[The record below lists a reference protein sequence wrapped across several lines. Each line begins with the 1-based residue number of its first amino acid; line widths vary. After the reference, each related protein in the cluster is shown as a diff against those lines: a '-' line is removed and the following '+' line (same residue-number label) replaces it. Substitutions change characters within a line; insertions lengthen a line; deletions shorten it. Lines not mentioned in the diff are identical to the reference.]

1 MARGG
6 KREGAGKPKGA
17 TAKRTQEAV
26 EKALAIGITPLEV
39 MLMAMKDALDKGEL
53 KEASNF
59 AKDAAPYCHA
69 KLASTEV
76 KATVDATISKATK
89 EQKDAAVAA
98 LGVISV
104 ASNT

>member
-1 MARGG
+1 MAHGG

-17 TAKRTQEAV
+17 TAKRTLKAV

-39 MLMAMKDALDKGEL
+39 MLMAMKDALDRDDL

-69 KLASTEV
+69 KLQ
-76 KATVDATISKATK
+76 ATTVSGDPNAPIKHDVTHNLPPEESYKRLLS
-89 EQKDAAVAA
+89 E
-98 LGVISV
+98 
-104 ASNT
+104 

>member
-1 MARGG
+1 MAHGG
-6 KREGAGKPKGA
+6 ARQGAGKPKGA

-26 EKALAIGITPLEV
+26 EKALLVGITPLEV
-39 MLMAMKDALDKGEL
+39 MLMAMKDSLDKGEL
-53 KEASNF
+53 KDASNF

-76 KATVDATISKATK
+76 RATVDASVSVATK

-104 ASNT
+104 ASNA